1 MAELVS
7 DSSFRKD
14 LLRLHG
20 MAHTIING
28 APKIAS
34 SKETIWELAGA
45 LGIKLENVVEELHST
60 LGLLNQLAELME
72 SASRSGVKLRP
83 CLPSEIADTSAGTHR
98 PIPR

>member
-1 MAELVS
+1 VDRVAELVT

-34 SKETIWELAGA
+34 SKETIWEWAGA

-60 LGLLNQLAELME
+60 LGLLNQLAELVPE
-72 SASRSGVKLRP
+72 FPDGGD
-83 CLPSEIADTSAGTHR
+83 ADVGKE
-98 PIPR
+98 PL